1 MFTLLTR
8 LLVIKD
14 GNAAAPQY
22 IWR

>member
-14 GNAAAPQY
+14 GNAAAPQ
-22 IWR
+22 